1 MWREIDLT
9 KQEDPIRASDND
21 DDDVVVVVVVVESDE
36 GGNPAETRTTLSIH
50 LS

>member
-21 DDDVVVVVVVVESDE
+21 DDDVVVVVVESDE

>member
-1 MWREIDLT
+1 MWREIDLI

-21 DDDVVVVVVVVESDE
+21 DDDVVVVVVESDE